1 MHPDAKMPEGADVP
15 RASASLENDFFKVA
29 YTLSESPK
37 ICIPGGFAAGAPSA
51 REALPDEGR

>member
-1 MHPDAKMPEGADVP
+1 MPEGADVP